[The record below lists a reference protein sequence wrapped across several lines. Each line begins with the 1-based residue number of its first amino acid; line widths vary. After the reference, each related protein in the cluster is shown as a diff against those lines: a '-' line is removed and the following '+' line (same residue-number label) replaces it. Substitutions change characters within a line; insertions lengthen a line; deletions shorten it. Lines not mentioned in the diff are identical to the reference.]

1 MSIRRRL
8 IVLTVAA
15 MALAVATATPKAAG
29 PIGGCP
35 RGGAWELVLVAAV
48 FPDVDPSVLAGIPSL
63 DGNGDGWTCIR
74 PAGPSVSFRDNTV
87 QGPPD

>member
-1 MSIRRRL
+1 MSARKL
-8 IVLTVAA
+8 ISAVAA
-15 MALAVATATPKAAG
+15 TTLAVGAATTNAAG

-35 RGGAWELVLVAAV
+35 RGGAWDLVLVADV

-74 PAGPSVSFRDNTV
+74 PAGQSVSFRDNTV